1 MESKNKKIVTL
12 VTGLWDIKRSDLTE
26 GWARNFEEHYLEK
39 FRDFLKIPNNLIIY
53 GDKELKLFVEN
64 NKTHDNVQ
72 FIERE
77 LSWFKNEFYYD
88 IQKIRTDKNWYTQKG
103 WLENSTQSKLEYYNP
118 LVMQKMFLLNDA
130 AILDKFDSDYLFW
143 LDAGITNTVH
153 SGYFTHDKVVEKLPN
168 YIDDFTFLCFPYEA
182 DGEIHGFKYDK
193 LCEYSNKE
201 VNKVAR
207 GGFFGGEKKYITKA
221 NQLYYSLMKE
231 TLNNWLMGTEESLF
245 TILLY
250 KYSDIFSYF
259 EISNNGLISKFF
271 EDLKNDELTKKK
283 EKINNESSTKNV
295 GLYVITFNSPKQ
307 FQTLLDSF
315 YAYDINFVDKPKKFL
330 LNNSTDSSTDK
341 EYEELCKEYN
351 FTHLR
356 FKENLGICGG
366 RQFIAE
372 HAEKEELDYYLFF
385 EDDMF
390 FYPKE
395 GETCKNG
402 FNRYVD
408 DFYNKILK
416 IIYNNQFDFLKLSFT
431 EFFGDNS
438 TQWAWYN
445 IPQNFREINWP
456 NKPNLPKTG
465 FDPDAPKTKFN
476 NIKSFEGIPY
486 ADGEIYYSNWPQ
498 VVSKEGNKKMFLTEK
513 WAHPY
518 EQTWMSY
525 IFQETIKGNIK
536 PAILLMSPTEHDRFE
551 HYDRNLRK
559 ES

>member
-1 MESKNKKIVTL
+1 M
-12 VTGLWDIKRSDLTE
+12 
-26 GWARNFEEHYLEK
+26 
-39 FRDFLKIPNNLIIY
+39 
-53 GDKELKLFVEN
+53 
-64 NKTHDNVQ
+64 
-72 FIERE
+72 
-77 LSWFKNEFYYD
+77 
-88 IQKIRTDKNWYTQKG
+88 
-103 WLENSTQSKLEYYNP
+103 
-118 LVMQKMFLLNDA
+118 
-130 AILDKFDSDYLFW
+130 
-143 LDAGITNTVH
+143 
-153 SGYFTHDKVVEKLPN
+153 
-168 YIDDFTFLCFPYEA
+168 
-182 DGEIHGFKYDK
+182 
-193 LCEYSNKE
+193 
-201 VNKVAR
+201 
-207 GGFFGGEKKYITKA
+207 
-221 NQLYYSLMKE
+221 
-231 TLNNWLMGTEESLF
+231 
-245 TILLY
+245 Y

>member
-207 GGFFGGEKKYITKA
+207 GGFFGGEKKIHYKGKSII
-221 NQLYYSLMKE
+221 
-231 TLNNWLMGTEESLF
+231 LF
-245 TILLY
+245 INERN
-250 KYSDIFSYF
+250 F
-259 EISNNGLISKFF
+259 E
-271 EDLKNDELTKKK
+271 
-283 EKINNESSTKNV
+283 
-295 GLYVITFNSPKQ
+295 
-307 FQTLLDSF
+307 
-315 YAYDINFVDKPKKFL
+315 
-330 LNNSTDSSTDK
+330 
-341 EYEELCKEYN
+341 
-351 FTHLR
+351 
-356 FKENLGICGG
+356 
-366 RQFIAE
+366 
-372 HAEKEELDYYLFF
+372 
-385 EDDMF
+385 
-390 FYPKE
+390 
-395 GETCKNG
+395 
-402 FNRYVD
+402 
-408 DFYNKILK
+408 
-416 IIYNNQFDFLKLSFT
+416 
-431 EFFGDNS
+431 
-438 TQWAWYN
+438 
-445 IPQNFREINWP
+445 
-456 NKPNLPKTG
+456 
-465 FDPDAPKTKFN
+465 
-476 NIKSFEGIPY
+476 
-486 ADGEIYYSNWPQ
+486 
-498 VVSKEGNKKMFLTEK
+498 
-513 WAHPY
+513 
-518 EQTWMSY
+518 
-525 IFQETIKGNIK
+525 
-536 PAILLMSPTEHDRFE
+536 
-551 HYDRNLRK
+551 
-559 ES
+559 